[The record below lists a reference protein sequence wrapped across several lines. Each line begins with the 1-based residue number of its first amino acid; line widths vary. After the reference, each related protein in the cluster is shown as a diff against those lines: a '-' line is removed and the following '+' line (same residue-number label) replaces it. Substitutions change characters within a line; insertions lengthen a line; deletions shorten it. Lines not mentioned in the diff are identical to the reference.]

1 MNLQKIRGR
10 IIAGEQIHL
19 QRKEFY
25 KKPSNIA
32 GAENTTYVKYR
43 PVLFIL
49 AVCSVYH
56 FHF

>member
-1 MNLQKIRGR
+1 MDLKGMDLQKIRGR

-43 PVLFIL
+43 PVSFIL
-49 AVCSVYH
+49 AL
-56 FHF
+56 

>member
-25 KKPSNIA
+25 
-32 GAENTTYVKYR
+32 ENYTSTLSQHRGKYTK
-43 PVLFIL
+43 L
-49 AVCSVYH
+49 
-56 FHF
+56 